1 MTASEPRS
9 RERAVTA
16 GGPARSRGRGLSALL
31 PPPRRQAAGPQG
43 RAWPWRPRVAAAP
56 PAGRGGKSRRK
67 EPDPGCHR
75 VAAGAAA
82 AAASRAPSPRATPSS
97 PPATS
102 QRPPEPPRGSHTPE
116 AAGPGPPRPSARP
129 PRSAPAF
136 TLERPGQ
143 PQQGRRRR
151 IEELSRSSRERLL
164 QSRDRMFSKFTSIL
178 QHAVEAV
185 RPRAAGARPAG
196 AGGGLRSP
204 PARREPPASAGPSA
218 APAPRRGEAPGGG
231 CGVVGASGLALSRPP
246 LVLPALGRRGPVPS
260 FKRMRGDRP
269 SRPGS
274 MVARFL

>member
-1 MTASEPRS
+1 MTASEVPRN

-16 GGPARSRGRGLSALL
+16 RGPAPSRGRGLSAPL
-31 PPPRRQAAGPQG
+31 PPPRRQAAGPQD
-43 RAWPWRPRVAAAP
+43 RAWPGRPRVAAAP

-82 AAASRAPSPRATPSS
+82 AAASRAPSPRATPFS

-116 AAGPGPPRPSARP
+116 AAGPGLPRPSARP

-136 TLERPGQ
+136 TLERPRQ

-185 RPRAAGARPAG
+185 RPRGLRAHDGLGVAAAYAPCRPGESRRLRPGPRRPRLPGWARLRAGAAGLS
-196 AGGGLRSP
+196 GLR
-204 PARREPPASAGPSA
+204 AW
-218 APAPRRGEAPGGG
+218 
-231 CGVVGASGLALSRPP
+231 L
-246 LVLPALGRRGPVPS
+246 
-260 FKRMRGDRP
+260 
-269 SRPGS
+269 
-274 MVARFL
+274 